1 MKLLHIDSSPL
12 TNNSTS
18 RVLSAAIVTQ
28 LQATYDIQ
36 SVIYRDVGLT
46 PPPHLTEAVF
56 NAMRDGVE
64 TCAPDVRKAV
74 EEANQAIE
82 ELKMCDVLVIG
93 APMFNHSIVTN
104 LKSWIDQVCQAGK
117 TFAFSSAGALGLISD
132 KPVFIASTRGGI
144 YADDV
149 HRAMDFQEPYLV
161 SALSLMGLKNVKI
174 IRAEGVDKTAPGR
187 AAAQQAA
194 LQMIKTQVFI
204 E

>member
-1 MKLLHIDSSPL
+1 MKLLHIDSSPF
-12 TNNSTS
+12 TTQSTS
-18 RVLSAAIVTQ
+18 RVLSAAIVAQ
-28 LQATYDIQ
+28 LQENHRIQ

-56 NAMRDGVE
+56 NAMRTGVAGCSDE
-64 TCAPDVRKAV
+64 VIYAV
-74 EEANQAIE
+74 DAANQAIE
-82 ELKMCDVLVIG
+82 ELKMCDALVIG

-117 TFAFSSAGALGLISD
+117 TFAFTSQGAQGLIAD

-144 YADDV
+144 YADDA

-174 IRAEGVDKTAPGR
+174 IRAEGVDKTHPGR
-187 AAAQQAA
+187 SEAQRKA
-194 LQMIKTQVFI
+194 LEEIKNTVCI
-204 E
+204 D

>member
-64 TCAPDVRKAV
+64 TCAPDVRQVV

-117 TFAFSSAGALGLISD
+117 TFAFSSSGALGLISD

-174 IRAEGVDKTAPGR
+174 IRAEGVDKTSPGR

>member
-1 MKLLHIDSSPL
+1 MKLLHIDSSPF
-12 TNNSTS
+12 TTQSTS

-28 LQATYDIQ
+28 LQEKHRIQ

-56 NAMRDGVE
+56 NAMRTGVAGCSDE
-64 TCAPDVRKAV
+64 VIYAV
-74 EEANQAIE
+74 DAANQAIE
-82 ELKMCDVLVIG
+82 ELKMCDALVIG

-117 TFAFSSAGALGLISD
+117 TFAFTSQGAQGLIAD

-144 YADDV
+144 YADDA

-174 IRAEGVDKTAPGR
+174 IRAEGVDKTYPGR
-187 AAAQQAA
+187 SEAQRMA
-194 LQMIKTQVFI
+194 LEEIKNTVFI
-204 E
+204 D

>member
-1 MKLLHIDSSPL
+1 MKLLHIDSSPFS
-12 TNNSTS
+12 TQSTS
-18 RVLSAAIVTQ
+18 RLLSAAIVAQ
-28 LQATYDIQ
+28 LQEKHRIQ

-56 NAMRDGVE
+56 NAMRTGVAGCSDE
-64 TCAPDVRKAV
+64 VIYAV
-74 EEANQAIE
+74 DAANQAIE
-82 ELKMCDVLVIG
+82 ELKMCDALVIG

-117 TFAFSSAGALGLISD
+117 TFAFTSQGAQGLIAD

-144 YADDV
+144 YADDA

-174 IRAEGVDKTAPGR
+174 IRAEGVDKTYPGR
-187 AAAQQAA
+187 SEAQRMA
-194 LQMIKTQVFI
+194 LEEIKNTVFI
-204 E
+204 D

>member
-1 MKLLHIDSSPL
+1 MKLLHIDSSPF
-12 TNNSTS
+12 TTQSTS
-18 RVLSAAIVTQ
+18 RVLSAAIVAQ
-28 LQATYDIQ
+28 LQGSHRIQ

-56 NAMRDGVE
+56 NAMRTGVVGCSDE
-64 TCAPDVRKAV
+64 VIYAV
-74 EEANQAIE
+74 DAANEAIE

-117 TFAFSSAGALGLISD
+117 TFAFTSQGAQGLIAD

-144 YADDV
+144 YADDA

-174 IRAEGVDKTAPGR
+174 IRAEGVDKTYPGR
-187 AAAQQAA
+187 SEAQRMA
-194 LQMIKTQVFI
+194 LEEIKNTVCI
-204 E
+204 D

>member
-1 MKLLHIDSSPL
+1 MKLLHIDSSPF
-12 TNNSTS
+12 TTQSTS
-18 RVLSAAIVTQ
+18 RVLSAAIVAQ
-28 LQATYDIQ
+28 LQESHRIQ

-56 NAMRDGVE
+56 NAMRTGVVGCSDE
-64 TCAPDVRKAV
+64 VIYAV
-74 EEANQAIE
+74 DAANEAIE

-117 TFAFSSAGALGLISD
+117 TFAFTSQGAQGLIAD

-144 YADDV
+144 YADDA

-174 IRAEGVDKTAPGR
+174 IRAEGVDKTYPGR
-187 AAAQQAA
+187 SEAQRMA
-194 LQMIKTQVFI
+194 LEEIKNTVFI
-204 E
+204 D